1 MAPRPSK
8 FKLDIMK
15 KILLIIFVASVIFV
29 VFLPDASVL
38 AMNECRGEMSRRWG
52 MSPYGDY
59 REGSGGRWYGAR
71 RIVRTVEEAKR
82 ILDEYYSYKRVIIS
96 AVKEKQWYFEAEVR
110 DKNNILIDKVIID
123 KRTGRIR
130 SIY

>member
-1 MAPRPSK
+1 
-8 FKLDIMK
+8 
-15 KILLIIFVASVIFV
+15 
-29 VFLPDASVL
+29 
-38 AMNECRGEMSRRWG
+38 

-59 REGSGGRWYGAR
+59 REGAGGRWYGAGR
-71 RIVRTVEEAKR
+71 VVRTVEEAKR

-96 AVKEKQWYFEAEVR
+96 AVKERQWYFEAEVR